1 MIYLKT
7 IISAENEIK
16 YIKLQLRESDGYV
29 DKLIV
34 CEFDHTH
41 IGTERDFIFQRYLED
56 NTFSGDEKERI
67 IYIQGHVGKK
77 IKRTTDNA
85 TLMHRNERLFRGYFA
100 RHCSLQPNDVIISVD
115 ADEIIF
121 RRCYDD
127 ILSLFEDKK
136 ANPIIQL
143 QLYQFFYKPT
153 YLWTN
158 LIITA
163 PTVCR
168 VKANRFKR
176 YPAQWRQE
184 GEVLDMM
191 VGCHFSWCLTIDEM
205 VYKLRTYAHAADYG
219 YLADRAILEDAIRNK
234 NYPFDESVDFQ
245 IREVNHKDN
254 PEYYPDTYDE
264 KEFACLL

>member
-1 MIYLKT
+1 MVLLKT
-7 IISAENEIK
+7 IVSAENEIK
-16 YIKLQLRESDGYV
+16 YIKLQLRESEGYV

-41 IGTERDFIFQRYLED
+41 TGAERAFIFQKYLED
-56 NTFSGDEKERI
+56 DTFSKAEKERI
-67 IYIQGHVGKK
+67 VYIQGRVGKK
-77 IKRTTDNA
+77 IKHTTDNA
-85 TLMHRNERLFRGYFA
+85 ARMHWNERLFRGYFA
-100 RHCSLQPNDVIISVD
+100 RHCELKSNDVIIAVD

-121 RRCYDD
+121 RRYYDE
-127 ILSLFEDKK
+127 ILKPFENQK

-158 LIITA
+158 LIYTA

-184 GEVLDMM
+184 GEVLNKI

-205 VYKLRTYAHAADYG
+205 IYKLHTYAHAADYG
-219 YLADRAILEDAIRNK
+219 HLADRAILEEAVRNK
-234 NYPFDESVDFQ
+234 KYPFNESVDFQ
-245 IREVNHKDN
+245 IQEINCRDN

-264 KEFACLL
+264 NEFSYLL